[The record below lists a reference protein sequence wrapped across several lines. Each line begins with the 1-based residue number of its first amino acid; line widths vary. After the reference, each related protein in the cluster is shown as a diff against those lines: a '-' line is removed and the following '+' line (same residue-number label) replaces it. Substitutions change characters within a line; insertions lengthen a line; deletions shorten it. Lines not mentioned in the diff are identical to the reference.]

1 MPKCD
6 VLKKVAVISLITL
19 IASGL
24 QALGATPS
32 AEPTVEKKN
41 SGKTSG
47 KSRDHKK
54 GKSRREK
61 DAEGTKAQNR
71 FEPEINAKS
80 PYKFGGHELEV
91 DTD

>member
-1 MPKCD
+1 MKICEFR
-6 VLKKVAVISLITL
+6 KWIAVGAMVTF
-19 IASGL
+19 AFGV
-24 QALGATPS
+24 QALASTPPADPS
-32 AEPTVEKKN
+32 MNSKKT
-41 SGKTSG
+41 GKVSS
-47 KSRDHKK
+47 KSREHKK

-80 PYKFGGHELEV
+80 PYQLGGHNLEV